1 MRGSMFF
8 FSGVGVHLKFTPR
21 SLQKGG
27 GGDEYMSIYT
37 SYKLIIFTSHQSYFL
52 YRYIFFEKY

>member
-8 FSGVGVHLKFTPR
+8 FFQESGSILNLHPDPSKR
-21 SLQKGG
+21 

>member
-1 MRGSMFF
+1 MHARIHGFF
-8 FSGVGVHLKFTPR
+8 FQESGSILNLHPDPSKRGGVNICL
-21 SLQKGG
+21 
-27 GGDEYMSIYT
+27 YT

>member
-1 MRGSMFF
+1 MRGSMVF

-21 SLQKGG
+21 SLQKG

>member
-1 MRGSMFF
+1 MHARIHVFF
-8 FSGVGVHLKFTPR
+8 FQESGSILNLHPDPSKR
-21 SLQKGG
+21 

>member
-1 MRGSMFF
+1 MRGSMVFF
-8 FSGVGVHLKFTPR
+8 FQESGYILNLHPGR

-27 GGDEYMSIYT
+27 GVNICLYT